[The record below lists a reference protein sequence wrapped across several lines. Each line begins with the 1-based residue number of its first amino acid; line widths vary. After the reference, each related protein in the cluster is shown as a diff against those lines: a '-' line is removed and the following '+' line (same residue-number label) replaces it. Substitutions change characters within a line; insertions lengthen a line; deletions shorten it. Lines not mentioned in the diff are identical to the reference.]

1 MNNIDR
7 ETIHGPAAEPMPGSI
22 AEGGHPQVRLSHPA
36 GLARRNRV
44 RTDIE
49 TLAVEVG
56 VDIQKASDADSPNAI
71 RSYLEEYVKEVF
83 GQNGWEL
90 MDYYPIR
97 EYGDGHNFLGVK
109 INVAEM
115 EDVSTERYEQRFF
128 VIRTG
133 LKDGGTAFVA
143 GQHKSE
149 DAAKLAARSYVK
161 EHPYA
166 TVSVVRYVAS
176 DVAASFGVDQKA
188 PATIFAR
195 CILSRDK

>member
-1 MNNIDR
+1 MNTIDR
-7 ETIHGPAAEPMPGSI
+7 DTLLGPGAEPMPGSI
-22 AEGGHPQVRLSHPA
+22 TEGGHPQVRLSHPA

-71 RSYLEEYVKEVF
+71 RSYLEEYVEEVF
-83 GQNGWEL
+83 GKNGWSL

-109 INVAEM
+109 INVTNA
-115 EDVSTERYEQRFF
+115 EDVALDQCQHRY
-128 VIRTG
+128 VLVRTNYN
-133 LKDGGTAFVA
+133 GGTAWVA
-143 GQHKSE
+143 GLHKDK
-149 DAAKLAARSYVK
+149 DAAIRAARSYI
-161 EHPYA
+161 EDHPEA
-166 TVSVVRYVAS
+166 TVSVVRYDAS
-176 DVAASFGVDQKA
+176 DVVESFGANQQA

-195 CILSRDK
+195 CILSRSK